1 MSVLYYYWDADDYDW
16 KRLDTSSYNSNPFMT
31 LDAIGTIT
39 LATLDDG
46 TITPLRPIHT
56 VKVRV
61 AYTADMVKTWF
72 TERTVYDEFDVVF
85 KEDCSD
91 NVITLGTPL
100 DDIEYY
106 IGQTTITSVVTTF
119 QIAYTTTVS
128 GSACPINAYLYLQ
141 DPVTQEWVLFN
152 TGSPAPY
159 HASVV
164 NSSWQPVN
172 TAANLD
178 SGFF

>member
-1 MSVLYYYWDADDYDW
+1 MDDDDYDW
-16 KRLDTSSYNSNPFMT
+16 KLLDTSSYNSNPFMT

-39 LATLDDG
+39 LATKDDG
-46 TITPLRPIHT
+46 TVTLRPIHT

-61 AYTADMVKTWF
+61 SYTADFVKDWF

-91 NVITLGTPL
+91 NVITLGTPI

-106 IGQTTITSVVTTF
+106 IGQTTITSVDTTF

-128 GSACPINAYLYLQ
+128 GSACPINAYLYLL
-141 DPVTQEWVLFN
+141 DPVSQEWVLFN
-152 TGSPAPY
+152 TGSPASY
-159 HASVV
+159 HAPVV
-164 NSSWQPVN
+164 NSSW
-172 TAANLD
+172 
-178 SGFF
+178 